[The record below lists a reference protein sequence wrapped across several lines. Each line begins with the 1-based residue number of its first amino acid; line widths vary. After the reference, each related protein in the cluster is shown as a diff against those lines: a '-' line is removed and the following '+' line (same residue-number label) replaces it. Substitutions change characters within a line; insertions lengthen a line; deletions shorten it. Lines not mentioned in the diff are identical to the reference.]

1 MICIYKSTSCNYA
14 PRGLYLRLNLYAV
27 RKPARVFHGV
37 FLFLGFKIKSLT
49 NSHGYRVN
57 PCGASQQLPVPQASL
72 RLLINSRDKPA
83 D

>member
-1 MICIYKSTSCNYA
+1 L
-14 PRGLYLRLNLYAV
+14 GL
-27 RKPARVFHGV
+27 
-37 FLFLGFKIKSLT
+37 KIKSLT